1 MIKQFNFFDIYGDLL
16 PGMLLVGLLWIP
28 CGVLTNTWPDQDLSK
43 ALFLGVLAY
52 IVGHLIQTVALS
64 VVPSKVTD
72 KTKHLRSPSDLLLDG
87 SDKKFAKEL
96 KEKLAAQVKK
106 LFGIDLEIT
115 KDGDGE
121 NDISKKRQDA
131 FFQARTYLITKNAA
145 RYAEQF
151 EGLYAMMRGL
161 GCSFFAGGSYLAGWA
176 LSFHRDCF
184 RLSDWMPVV
193 LWIAIAASL
202 ICALIAYFNEPAR
215 KKVDRFLTWSIVVA
229 LFGAGFLAGLWRY
242 QAAGISIPAYAE
254 YILWGSWLLAWIAA
268 ARCFSAYKGFAQIFA
283 ETVWRDFSAYLS
295 FQGTPA
301 RPVED
306 SSDGS

>member
-1 MIKQFNFFDIYGDLL
+1 VIKQFNFFDIYGNLL

-28 CGVLTNTWPDQDLSK
+28 FGVLTNIWPDQDLSK

-72 KTKHLRSPSDLLLDG
+72 KAKHKRSPSDLLLDA
-87 SDKKFAKEL
+87 SDKKFAQEL
-96 KEKLAAQVKK
+96 KEKLAAQVTK

-131 FFQARTYLITKNAA
+131 FFQARTYLITKNVA

-161 GCSFFAGGSYLAGWA
+161 GCSFFAGGLYLDGWA
-176 LSFHRDCF
+176 LSFHRDFF

-202 ICALIAYFNEPAR
+202 IFASVAYFDEPAR
-215 KKVDRFLTWSIVVA
+215 KKVDGFLAWSIVVA
-229 LFGAGFLAGLWRY
+229 LFGAGFLAGLWRP
-242 QAAGISIPAYAE
+242 QAVGSSVPACAE
-254 YILWGSWLLAWIAA
+254 TILWGSGLLAWIAA
-268 ARCFSAYKGFAQIFA
+268 ARCFSAYKAFALDFA
-283 ETVWRDFSAYLS
+283 RTVWRDFSAYLS

-301 RPVED
+301 KPAAD
-306 SSDGS
+306 ASDES